1 MKRTLLV
8 LASALFVCVAS
19 GGGFS
24 EAQAADNQSLA
35 TETQRKTQITGK
47 VVDPQGQPIV
57 GVAVVEAAA
66 ATNGTTTNAD
76 GQFTI
81 TVAEGAPLQV
91 SFIGYKTVTAPARAG
106 MEVTL
111 EEDTIGIDDVVV
123 VGYGVQKKAN
133 LSGAVATVKM
143 DEVLGDRPQPNVA
156 AALQGA
162 IPGLAIS
169 SGSNQPGQTGK
180 SIQIRGTASFSN
192 KTDGVSGIAPLILI
206 DNVPGDIDAL
216 NPDDIES
223 VTVLKDASSSA
234 IYGARAAAGVIL
246 ITTKRPKGAEAIH
259 VNYNNNFGFVKAINT
274 PEQLRLEEYLPIYK
288 ETLNTT
294 TFAGGAGQN
303 IDTWLEYL
311 DVARKNPSQLGG
323 LGTYYPETGILVS
336 DADNKRYYLNQKDIY
351 DRMMET
357 GFSQNHNFS
366 VSGATERIRFR
377 ASGNSYLENGPLTG
391 DKDKYSRMS
400 FNGTISADVTKWYTQ
415 EADFFFSQ
423 QKRTYLNDESGF
435 LYSTRLQNF
444 LPDGIDPD
452 GYIIKTPRGII
463 ENSNA
468 RHTTI
473 DTPRFFFKSIF
484 RPVKGLEAIFEYT
497 YQKDRKSVV

>member
-400 FNGTISADVTKWYTQ
+400 FNGTISARSEEHTSELQ
-415 EADFFFSQ
+415 SQ
-423 QKRTYLNDESGF
+423 R
-435 LYSTRLQNF
+435 
-444 LPDGIDPD
+444 
-452 GYIIKTPRGII
+452 
-463 ENSNA
+463 
-468 RHTTI
+468 
-473 DTPRFFFKSIF
+473 
-484 RPVKGLEAIFEYT
+484 
-497 YQKDRKSVV
+497 